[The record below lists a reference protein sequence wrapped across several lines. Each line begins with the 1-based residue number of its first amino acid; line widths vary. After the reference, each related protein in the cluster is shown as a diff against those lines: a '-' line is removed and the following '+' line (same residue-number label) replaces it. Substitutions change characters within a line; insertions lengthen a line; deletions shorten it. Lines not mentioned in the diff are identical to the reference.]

1 MQVSEAGYL
10 KEADDSLADDEKEM
24 QVSEAGENLKKDQ

>member
-1 MQVSEAGYL
+1 MQVSEAGDL
-10 KEADDSLADDEKEM
+10 KEANDLPADDDKEM

>member
-1 MQVSEAGYL
+1 MQVSEAGDL
-10 KEADDSLADDEKEM
+10 KEANNLLADDDKEM